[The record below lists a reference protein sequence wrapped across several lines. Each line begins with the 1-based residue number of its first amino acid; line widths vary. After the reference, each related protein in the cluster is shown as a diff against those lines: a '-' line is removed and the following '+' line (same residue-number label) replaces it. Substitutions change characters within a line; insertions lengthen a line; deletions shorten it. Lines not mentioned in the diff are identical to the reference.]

1 MKIYQAI
8 VISGASLLLAICAV
22 ELGIRTVDPLGI
34 SYYEVVD
41 GYERDKMADDH
52 LIFRHKPSWE
62 NDTAMCS

>member
-22 ELGIRTVDPLGI
+22 ELGIRTVELFGI
-34 SYYEVVD
+34 SYYELAGD
-41 GYERDKMADDH
+41 YTRDKLADEH
-52 LIFRHKPSWE
+52 LVFRHKPSWE